1 MFAKQI
7 IHLLQHEI
15 KLEFKQKHFLSSII
29 LYIVSTIFVCS
40 LSFTEISE
48 PVIWNA
54 LFWVIMLFSLTN
66 AISKSFLNENSDK
79 QLFLYTLL
87 NPRALIL
94 GKIIYN
100 LILSVVLVL
109 ISFVIFSILIKTKGL
124 EDLNYGLFTVAIVL
138 GSTSIS
144 STLTMISAI
153 ASKTNN
159 NIGILS
165 ILAFPI
171 LMPSLLLSIQ
181 FSNLAINGG
190 DFNMGFEYIV
200 FLGLINLLII
210 ALSFLLFPYLWR
222 E

>member
-1 MFAKQI
+1 MFIKNLF
-7 IHLLQHEI
+7 HLVRHEL
-15 KLEFKQKHFLSSII
+15 KLEMKQKHFLSSIV

-40 LSFTEISE
+40 LSFTSIEDTK
-48 PVIWNA
+48 IWNA
-54 LFWVIMLFSLTN
+54 LFWIIILFSLTN

-87 NPRALIL
+87 NPRVLIL
-94 GKIIYN
+94 GKILYN
-100 LILSVVLVL
+100 LVLSVFLVL
-109 ISFVIFSILIKTKGL
+109 LSFFIFNFFIQSDGL
-124 EDLNYGLFTVAIVL
+124 KNINFSLFLLAVVL
-138 GSTSIS
+138 GSMSIS
-144 STLTMISAI
+144 STLTMVSAI

-171 LMPSLLLSIQ
+171 LIPSLLLSIQ

-190 DFNMGFEYIV
+190 TAEMASQFIV
-200 FLGLINLLII
+200 FLSLINLLII
-210 ALSFLLFPYLWR
+210 ILSFLLFPYLWR

>member
-1 MFAKQI
+1 MFVKNL
-7 IHLLQHEI
+7 IHLIKHEI
-15 KLEFKQKHFLSSII
+15 SLEMKQKHFISSIV

-40 LSFTEISE
+40 LSFTSIAETK
-48 PVIWNA
+48 IWNA
-54 LFWVIMLFSLTN
+54 LFWIIILFSLTN
-66 AISKSFLNENSDK
+66 AISKSFLNENSNK

-87 NPRALIL
+87 NPRVLIV

-100 LILSVVLVL
+100 LALSVILVLLSFFIFNFFIQSEGLENINYSLFLLSVVL
-109 ISFVIFSILIKTKGL
+109 
-124 EDLNYGLFTVAIVL
+124 
-138 GSTSIS
+138 GSMSLS
-144 STLTMISAI
+144 STLTMVSAI

-171 LMPSLLLSIQ
+171 LIPSLLLSIQ

-190 DFNMGFEYIV
+190 TVDMASQYLV
-200 FLGLINLLII
+200 FLSLINLLII
-210 ALSFLLFPYLWR
+210 ILSFLLFPYLWR

>member
-1 MFAKQI
+1 MLKQI
-7 IHLLQHEI
+7 TQLIKHEI
-15 KLEFKQKHFLSSII
+15 NLELKQKHFVSSIV
-29 LYIVSTIFVCS
+29 LYIVSTVFVCY
-40 LSFTEISE
+40 LAFDEIKE
-48 PVIWNA
+48 NTIWNA
-54 LFWVIMLFSLTN
+54 LFWIIILFSLTN
-66 AISKSFLNENSDK
+66 AISKSFLNENSNK
-79 QLFLYTLL
+79 QLFLYTLI

-100 LILSVVLVL
+100 ILLSVALVFITFIIYTIFVKTEL
-109 ISFVIFSILIKTKGL
+109 TDINYSLFAIS
-124 EDLNYGLFTVAIVL
+124 AII
-138 GSTSIS
+138 GSMGIS

-171 LMPSLLLSIQ
+171 ILPSLLLSLQ
-181 FSNLAINGG
+181 LSNLAILGG
-190 DFNMGFEYIV
+190 NFEQANEFIIM
-200 FLGLINLLII
+200 LGAINILII

>member
-1 MFAKQI
+1 MFIKNLF
-7 IHLLQHEI
+7 HLVRHEL
-15 KLEFKQKHFLSSII
+15 KLEMKQKHFLSSIV

-40 LSFTEISE
+40 LSFTSIEE
-48 PVIWNA
+48 TKIWNA
-54 LFWVIMLFSLTN
+54 LFWIIILFSLTN

-87 NPRALIL
+87 NPRVLIL
-94 GKIIYN
+94 GKILYN
-100 LILSVVLVL
+100 LVLSVFLVL
-109 ISFVIFSILIKTKGL
+109 LSFFIFNFFIQSDGL
-124 EDLNYGLFTVAIVL
+124 KNINFSLFLLAVVL
-138 GSTSIS
+138 GSMSIS
-144 STLTMISAI
+144 STLTMVSAI

-171 LMPSLLLSIQ
+171 LIPSLLLSIQ

-190 DFNMGFEYIV
+190 TAEMASQFIV
-200 FLGLINLLII
+200 FLSLINLLII
-210 ALSFLLFPYLWR
+210 ILSFLLFPYLWR

>member
-1 MFAKQI
+1 MFIKNLF
-7 IHLLQHEI
+7 HLVRHEL
-15 KLEFKQKHFLSSII
+15 KLEMKQKHFLSSIV

-40 LSFTEISE
+40 LSFTSIEDTK
-48 PVIWNA
+48 IWNA
-54 LFWVIMLFSLTN
+54 LFWIIILFSLTN

-87 NPRALIL
+87 NPRVLIL
-94 GKIIYN
+94 GKILYN
-100 LILSVVLVL
+100 LVLSVLLVL
-109 ISFVIFSILIKTKGL
+109 LSFFIFNFFIQSDGL
-124 EDLNYGLFTVAIVL
+124 KNINFSLFLLAVVL
-138 GSTSIS
+138 GSMSIS
-144 STLTMISAI
+144 STLTMVSAI

-171 LMPSLLLSIQ
+171 LIPSLLLSIQ

-190 DFNMGFEYIV
+190 TAEMASQFIV
-200 FLGLINLLII
+200 FLSLINLLII
-210 ALSFLLFPYLWR
+210 ILSFLLFPYLWR

>member
-1 MFAKQI
+1 M
-7 IHLLQHEI
+7 
-15 KLEFKQKHFLSSII
+15 KQKHFLSSIV

-40 LSFTEISE
+40 LSFTSIEDTK
-48 PVIWNA
+48 IWNA
-54 LFWVIMLFSLTN
+54 LFWIIILFSLTN

-87 NPRALIL
+87 NPRVLIL
-94 GKIIYN
+94 GKILYN
-100 LILSVVLVL
+100 LLLSVFLVL
-109 ISFVIFSILIKTKGL
+109 LSFFIFNFFIQSDGL
-124 EDLNYGLFTVAIVL
+124 KNINFSLFLLAVVL
-138 GSTSIS
+138 GSMSIS
-144 STLTMISAI
+144 STLTMVSAI

-171 LMPSLLLSIQ
+171 LIPSLLLSIQ

-190 DFNMGFEYIV
+190 TAEMASQFIV
-200 FLGLINLLII
+200 FLSLINLLII
-210 ALSFLLFPYLWR
+210 ILSFLLFPYLWR

>member
-1 MFAKQI
+1 MFVKQL
-7 IHLLQHEI
+7 IHLVRHELS
-15 KLEFKQKHFLSSII
+15 LELKQKHFFSSIV
-29 LYIVSTIFVCS
+29 LYVVSTIFVCS
-40 LSFTEISE
+40 LSFSSIEDTK
-48 PVIWNA
+48 IWNA
-54 LFWVIMLFSLTN
+54 LFWIIMLFSLTN

-87 NPRALIL
+87 NPRVLIL

-100 LILSVVLVL
+100 LVLSIFLVL
-109 ISFVIFSILIKTKGL
+109 LSFFIFNFFIQSGGL
-124 EDLNYGLFTVAIVL
+124 QNINYGLFLLAVLL
-138 GSTSIS
+138 GSLSLS
-144 STLTMISAI
+144 STLTMVSAI

-171 LMPSLLLSIQ
+171 LIPSLLLSIQ

-190 DFNMGFEYIV
+190 TADMASQFIV
-200 FLGLINLLII
+200 FLSLINGLIIV
-210 ALSFLLFPYLWR
+210 LSFLLFPYLWR

>member
-15 KLEFKQKHFLSSII
+15 KLELKQKHFLSSII
-29 LYIVSTIFVCS
+29 LYVVSTIFVCS

-48 PVIWNA
+48 TVIWNA
-54 LFWVIMLFSLTN
+54 LFWIIMLFSLTN

-100 LILSVVLVL
+100 LILSIILVL
-109 ISFVIFSILIKTKGL
+109 LSFVIFAVLIKTEGL
-124 EDLNYGLFTVAIVL
+124 DNMNYGMFVLAIVL

-190 DFNMGFEYIV
+190 NLDMGNEFIV

>member
-1 MFAKQI
+1 LLKQI
-7 IHLLQHEI
+7 TQLIRHEI
-15 KLEFKQKHFLSSII
+15 NLELKQKHFVSSIV
-29 LYIVSTIFVCS
+29 LYIVSTVFVCY
-40 LSFTEISE
+40 LAFDEIKE
-48 PVIWNA
+48 NTIWNA
-54 LFWVIMLFSLTN
+54 LFWIIILFSLTN
-66 AISKSFLNENSDK
+66 AISKSFLNENSNK
-79 QLFLYTLL
+79 QLFLYTLI

-100 LILSVVLVL
+100 IILSVALVF
-109 ISFVIFSILIKTKGL
+109 ITFIVYTIFVKTEL
-124 EDLNYGLFTVAIVL
+124 TDINYSLFTVAAII
-138 GSTSIS
+138 GSAGIS

-171 LMPSLLLSIQ
+171 ILPSLLLSLQ
-181 FSNLAINGG
+181 LSNLAILGG
-190 DFNMGFEYIV
+190 DWEQASEFIIM
-200 FLGLINLLII
+200 LGAINILII

>member
-1 MFAKQI
+1 MFI
-7 IHLLQHEI
+7 RNLFHLVRHEL
-15 KLEFKQKHFLSSII
+15 KLEMKQKHFLSSIV

-40 LSFTEISE
+40 LSFTSIEDTK
-48 PVIWNA
+48 IWNA
-54 LFWVIMLFSLTN
+54 LFWIIILFSLTN

-87 NPRALIL
+87 NPRVLIL
-94 GKIIYN
+94 GKILYN
-100 LILSVVLVL
+100 LVLSVFLVL
-109 ISFVIFSILIKTKGL
+109 LSFFIFNFFIQSDGL
-124 EDLNYGLFTVAIVL
+124 KNINFSLFLLAVVL
-138 GSTSIS
+138 GSMSIS
-144 STLTMISAI
+144 STLTMVSAI

-171 LMPSLLLSIQ
+171 LIPSLLLSIQ

-190 DFNMGFEYIV
+190 TAEMASQFIV
-200 FLGLINLLII
+200 FLSLINLLII
-210 ALSFLLFPYLWR
+210 ILSFLLFPYLWR

>member
-1 MFAKQI
+1 MFIKNLF
-7 IHLLQHEI
+7 HLVRHEL
-15 KLEFKQKHFLSSII
+15 KLEMKQKHFLSSIV

-40 LSFTEISE
+40 LSFTSIEDTK
-48 PVIWNA
+48 IWNA
-54 LFWVIMLFSLTN
+54 VFWIIILFSLTN

-87 NPRALIL
+87 NPRVLIL
-94 GKIIYN
+94 GKILYN
-100 LILSVVLVL
+100 LVLSVFLVL
-109 ISFVIFSILIKTKGL
+109 LSFFIFNFFIQSDGL
-124 EDLNYGLFTVAIVL
+124 KNINFSLFLLAVVL
-138 GSTSIS
+138 GSMSIS
-144 STLTMISAI
+144 STLTMVSAI

-171 LMPSLLLSIQ
+171 LIPSLLLSIQ

-190 DFNMGFEYIV
+190 TAEMASQFIV
-200 FLGLINLLII
+200 FLSLINLLII
-210 ALSFLLFPYLWR
+210 ILSFLLFPYLWR

>member
-1 MFAKQI
+1 MFTKQL
-7 IHLLQHEI
+7 IHVVKHELN
-15 KLEFKQKHFLSSII
+15 LEMKQKHFLSSIV

-40 LSFTEISE
+40 LSFTSIAETT
-48 PVIWNA
+48 IWNA
-54 LFWVIMLFSLTN
+54 LFWIIILFSLTN

-79 QLFLYTLL
+79 QLFLYTLI
-87 NPRALIL
+87 NPRVLII

-100 LILSVVLVL
+100 LVLSLFLVL
-109 ISFVIFSILIKTKGL
+109 ISFFIFNFFIQTDGL
-124 EDLNYGLFTVAIVL
+124 ENINYQLFLLAVVL
-138 GSTSIS
+138 GSMSIS
-144 STLTMISAI
+144 STLTMVGAI

-171 LMPSLLLSIQ
+171 LIPSLLLSIQ

-190 DFNMGFEYIV
+190 TTDMAGQFIV
-200 FLGLINLLII
+200 FLSLINLLII
-210 ALSFLLFPYLWR
+210 ILSFLLFPYLWR

>member
-1 MFAKQI
+1 MLKQI
-7 IHLLQHEI
+7 TQLIKHELS
-15 KLEFKQKHFLSSII
+15 LELKQKHFVSSIV
-29 LYIVSTIFVCS
+29 LYIVSTVFVCY
-40 LSFTEISE
+40 LAFDEIKE
-48 PVIWNA
+48 NTIWNA
-54 LFWVIMLFSLTN
+54 LFWIIILFSLTN
-66 AISKSFLNENSDK
+66 AISKSFLNENSNK
-79 QLFLYTLL
+79 QLFLYTLI

-100 LILSVVLVL
+100 LILSVALVF
-109 ISFVIFSILIKTKGL
+109 ITFIIYSIFVKTEL
-124 EDLNYGLFTVAIVL
+124 TDINYTLFTVSAVI
-138 GSTSIS
+138 GSMGIS

-171 LMPSLLLSIQ
+171 ILPSLLLSLQ
-181 FSNLAINGG
+181 LSNLAILGG
-190 DFNMGFEYIV
+190 DWDQASEFMIM
-200 FLGLINLLII
+200 LGAINILII

>member
-1 MFAKQI
+1 MFIKNLF
-7 IHLLQHEI
+7 HLVRHEL
-15 KLEFKQKHFLSSII
+15 KLEMKQKHFLSSIV

-40 LSFTEISE
+40 LSFTSIEDTK
-48 PVIWNA
+48 IWNA
-54 LFWVIMLFSLTN
+54 LFWIIILFSLTN

-87 NPRALIL
+87 NPRVLIL
-94 GKIIYN
+94 GKILYN
-100 LILSVVLVL
+100 LVLSVFLVL
-109 ISFVIFSILIKTKGL
+109 LSFFIFNFFIQSDGL
-124 EDLNYGLFTVAIVL
+124 KNINFSLFLLAVVL
-138 GSTSIS
+138 GSMSIS
-144 STLTMISAI
+144 STLTMVSAI

-171 LMPSLLLSIQ
+171 LIPSLLLSIQ

-190 DFNMGFEYIV
+190 TAEMAGQFIV
-200 FLGLINLLII
+200 FLSLINLLII
-210 ALSFLLFPYLWR
+210 ILSFLLFPYLWR